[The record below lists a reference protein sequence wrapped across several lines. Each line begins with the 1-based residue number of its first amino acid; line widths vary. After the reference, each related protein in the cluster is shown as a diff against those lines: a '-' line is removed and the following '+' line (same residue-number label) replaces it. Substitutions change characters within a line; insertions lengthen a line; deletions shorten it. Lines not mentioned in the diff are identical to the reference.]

1 MTFVIRVKGMD
12 LIIDLALA
20 YGSGHIN
27 VSVHTLALGQSIYP
41 GIALLISY
49 YYVYFIEELW
59 SYKLSYKVMCT
70 NTDDEVQAITVN
82 ARQ

>member
-1 MTFVIRVKGMD
+1 MSFTYF
-12 LIIDLALA
+12 
-20 YGSGHIN
+20 
-27 VSVHTLALGQSIYP
+27 
-41 GIALLISY
+41 GIKVVLRRWTSTAEHLLKTRSY
-49 YYVYFIEELW
+49 YYVYFIEELR